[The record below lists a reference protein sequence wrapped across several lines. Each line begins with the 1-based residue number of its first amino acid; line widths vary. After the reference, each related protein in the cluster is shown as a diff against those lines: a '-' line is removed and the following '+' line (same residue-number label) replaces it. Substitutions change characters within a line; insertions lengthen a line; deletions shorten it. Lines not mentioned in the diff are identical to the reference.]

1 MSQEWFEDDARADRI
16 DTQLWRRILSHAD
29 PYRRSLQAMAA
40 SGLVIAAIDVALPW
54 VTGRIVDDAT
64 VGGGTELFRW
74 LAIYVSLATVF
85 AFVVFFFIDQA
96 GRISTGFAYDVREK
110 GFRKL
115 QELSFSF
122 YDKRPVGWLMARLTS
137 DIGTIAG
144 VLPWTTLDL
153 VWGTA
158 LVVGISVTML
168 LLDWRLGL
176 FVLLIVPPL
185 AWVSTLFQKKLIDSQ
200 RRVRRANS
208 KLTAGFNEGIMG
220 VRTTK
225 SLVREE
231 KNLEEFQVLSTDMF
245 GHTVRN
251 ALQSAV
257 YLPMV
262 MSLGS
267 VGVGLALWQGGVK
280 VGLGGLSLGEMIT
293 FMNYATLFSMPI
305 QELAAR
311 FTQLQAAQ
319 ASAERLQTLL
329 DTEPDVVDSEV
340 AVASM
345 SARRRELEEAGVEW
359 GEPFVS
365 DLDLAA
371 LLETAPDGHAAEIHE
386 IEFRQVSFAYKPEEP
401 VLDRVSFRV
410 ERGETVA
417 LVGSTGSGKSTIV
430 SLLSRFYEPTGGEIL
445 VDGIEYRDRSLD
457 WWQSNFGVVLQT
469 PHLFSGTIA
478 DNIRYGRLD
487 ATDAEVVAAAQQV
500 GADSFIRELRDGY
513 ETEVGEGGSRLSTG
527 QKQLVS
533 LARAILADPQVFVMD
548 EATSSVD
555 TATERLIQKGI
566 ERLLSGRISFV
577 IAHRLSTVRDADQI
591 LVLDHGRIIE
601 RGTHAEL
608 LARKGRYH
616 HLYTN
621 QATREDAERVL
632 ATNERPR

>member
-16 DTQLWRRILSHAD
+16 DTQLWRRILSHAR
-29 PYRRSLQAMAA
+29 PYRRPLWAMAI
-40 SGLVIAAIDVALPW
+40 SGLVIALVDVALPW

-74 LAIYVSLATVF
+74 IGIYIALATLF
-85 AFVVFFFIDQA
+85 AFVVYFFIEQA
-96 GRISTGFAYDVREK
+96 GRISTGFAYDVRKK

-137 DIGTIAG
+137 DIGTIAS

-158 LVVGISVTML
+158 LVVGISATML
-168 LLDWRLGL
+168 MLDWKLGL

-185 AWVSTLFQKKLIDSQ
+185 GWVSTIFQRKLIDSQ

-245 GHTVRN
+245 GHTVQN
-251 ALQSAV
+251 ALQSAI

-311 FTQLQAAQ
+311 FTQVQAAQ

-329 DTEPDVVDSEV
+329 DTEPEVVDSEI
-340 AVASM
+340 ARASLA
-345 SARRRELEEAGVEW
+345 ARKEELANAGVVLEDRF
-359 GEPFVS
+359 GADE
-365 DLDLAA
+365 DLAA
-371 LLETAPDGHAAEIHE
+371 MLETAPDGHAEEIHE
-386 IEFRQVSFAYKPEEP
+386 IEFRQVSFAYNPSEP

-410 ERGETVA
+410 RRGQTVA
-417 LVGSTGSGKSTIV
+417 LVGSTGSGKSTVV
-430 SLLSRFYEPTGGEIL
+430 SLLSRFYEPTSGEIL
-445 VDGIEYRDRSLD
+445 VDGVEYRDRSLD

-469 PHLFSGTIA
+469 PHLFSGTLA
-478 DNIRYGRLD
+478 ENIRYGRLD
-487 ATDAEVVAAAQQV
+487 ATDAEVEAAARQV
-500 GADSFIRELRDGY
+500 GADSFVRELRDGFQ
-513 ETEVGEGGSRLSTG
+513 TEVGEGGSRLSTG

-533 LARAILADPQVFVMD
+533 LARAILADPQVFIMD

-577 IAHRLSTVRDADQI
+577 IAHRLSTIRDADQI

-601 RGTHAEL
+601 RGTHSEL
-608 LARKGRYH
+608 LALKGRYH

-621 QATREDAERVL
+621 QATREDAERAL
-632 ATNERPR
+632 AAGQQP

>member
-16 DTQLWRRILSHAD
+16 DTQLWRRILSHAR
-29 PYRRSLQAMAA
+29 PYRRPLWAMAI
-40 SGLVIAAIDVALPW
+40 SGLVIALVDVALPW

-74 LAIYVSLATVF
+74 IGIYIALATLF
-85 AFVVFFFIDQA
+85 AFVVYFFIEQA
-96 GRISTGFAYDVREK
+96 GRISTGFAYDVRKK

-137 DIGTIAG
+137 DIGTIAS

-158 LVVGISVTML
+158 LVVGISATML
-168 LLDWRLGL
+168 MLDWKLGL

-185 AWVSTLFQKKLIDSQ
+185 GWVSTIFQRKLIDSQ

-245 GHTVRN
+245 GHTVQN
-251 ALQSAV
+251 ALQSAI

-311 FTQLQAAQ
+311 FTQVQAAQ

-329 DTEPDVVDSEV
+329 DTEPEVVDSEI
-340 AVASM
+340 ARASLA
-345 SARRRELEEAGVEW
+345 ARKEELANAGVVLEDRF
-359 GEPFVS
+359 GADE
-365 DLDLAA
+365 DLAA
-371 LLETAPDGHAAEIHE
+371 MLETAPDGHAEEIHE
-386 IEFRQVSFAYKPEEP
+386 IEFRQVSFAYNPSEP

-410 ERGETVA
+410 RRGQTVA
-417 LVGSTGSGKSTIV
+417 LVGSTGSGKSTVV
-430 SLLSRFYEPTGGEIL
+430 SLLSRFYEPTSGEIL

-469 PHLFSGTIA
+469 PHLFSGTLA
-478 DNIRYGRLD
+478 ENIRYGRLD
-487 ATDAEVVAAAQQV
+487 ATDAEVEAAARQV
-500 GADSFIRELRDGY
+500 GADSFVRELRDGFQ
-513 ETEVGEGGSRLSTG
+513 TEVGEGGSRLSTG

-533 LARAILADPQVFVMD
+533 LARAILADPQVFIMD

-577 IAHRLSTVRDADQI
+577 IAHRLSTIRDADQI

-601 RGTHAEL
+601 RGTHSEL
-608 LARKGRYH
+608 LALKGRYH

-621 QATREDAERVL
+621 QATREDAERAL
-632 ATNERPR
+632 AAGQQP

>member
-16 DTQLWRRILSHAD
+16 DTQLWRRILSHAR
-29 PYRRSLQAMAA
+29 PYRRPLWAMAI
-40 SGLVIAAIDVALPW
+40 SGLVIALVDVALPW

-74 LAIYVSLATVF
+74 IGIYIALATLF
-85 AFVVFFFIDQA
+85 AFVVYFFIEQA
-96 GRISTGFAYDVREK
+96 GRISTGFAYDVRKK

-137 DIGTIAG
+137 DIGTIAS

-158 LVVGISVTML
+158 LVVGISATML
-168 LLDWRLGL
+168 MLDWKLGL

-185 AWVSTLFQKKLIDSQ
+185 GWVSTIFQRKLIDSQ

-245 GHTVRN
+245 GHTVQN
-251 ALQSAV
+251 ALQSAI

-311 FTQLQAAQ
+311 FTQVQAAQ

-329 DTEPDVVDSEV
+329 DTEPEVVDSEI
-340 AVASM
+340 ARASLA
-345 SARRRELEEAGVEW
+345 ARKEELANAGVVLEDRF
-359 GEPFVS
+359 GADE
-365 DLDLAA
+365 DLAA
-371 LLETAPDGHAAEIHE
+371 ILETAPDGHAEEIHE
-386 IEFRQVSFAYKPEEP
+386 IEFRQVSFAYNPSEP

-410 ERGETVA
+410 RRGQTVA
-417 LVGSTGSGKSTIV
+417 LVGSTGSGKSTVV
-430 SLLSRFYEPTGGEIL
+430 SLLSRFYEPTSGEIL
-445 VDGIEYRDRSLD
+445 VDGVEYRDRSLD

-469 PHLFSGTIA
+469 PHLFSGTLA
-478 DNIRYGRLD
+478 ENIRYGRLD
-487 ATDAEVVAAAQQV
+487 ATDAEVEAAARQV
-500 GADSFIRELRDGY
+500 GADSFVRELRDGFQ
-513 ETEVGEGGSRLSTG
+513 TEVGEGGSRLSTG

-533 LARAILADPQVFVMD
+533 LARAILADPQVFIMD

-577 IAHRLSTVRDADQI
+577 IAHRLSTIRDADQI

-601 RGTHAEL
+601 RGTHSEL
-608 LARKGRYH
+608 LALKGRYH

-621 QATREDAERVL
+621 QATREDAERAL
-632 ATNERPR
+632 AAGQQP

>member
-16 DTQLWRRILSHAD
+16 DTQLWRRILSHAR
-29 PYRRSLQAMAA
+29 PYRRPLWAMAI
-40 SGLVIAAIDVALPW
+40 SGLVIALVDVALPW

-74 LAIYVSLATVF
+74 IGIYIALATLF
-85 AFVVFFFIDQA
+85 AFVVYFFIEQA
-96 GRISTGFAYDVREK
+96 GRISTGFAYDVRKK

-137 DIGTIAG
+137 DIGTIAS

-158 LVVGISVTML
+158 LVVGISATML
-168 LLDWRLGL
+168 MLDWKLGL
-176 FVLLIVPPL
+176 CVLLIVPPL
-185 AWVSTLFQKKLIDSQ
+185 GWVSTIFQRKLIDSQ

-245 GHTVRN
+245 GHTVQN
-251 ALQSAV
+251 ALQSAI

-311 FTQLQAAQ
+311 FTQVQAAQ

-329 DTEPDVVDSEV
+329 DTEPEVVDSEI
-340 AVASM
+340 ARASLA
-345 SARRRELEEAGVEW
+345 ARKEELANAGVVLEDRF
-359 GEPFVS
+359 GADE
-365 DLDLAA
+365 DLAA
-371 LLETAPDGHAAEIHE
+371 MLETAPDGHAEEIHE
-386 IEFRQVSFAYKPEEP
+386 IEFRQVSFAYNPSEP

-410 ERGETVA
+410 RRGQTVA
-417 LVGSTGSGKSTIV
+417 LVGSTGSGKSTVV
-430 SLLSRFYEPTGGEIL
+430 SLLSRFYEPTSGEIL
-445 VDGIEYRDRSLD
+445 VDGVEYRDRSLD

-469 PHLFSGTIA
+469 PHLFSGTLA
-478 DNIRYGRLD
+478 ENIRYGRLD
-487 ATDAEVVAAAQQV
+487 ATDAEVEAAARQV
-500 GADSFIRELRDGY
+500 GADSFVRELRDGFQ
-513 ETEVGEGGSRLSTG
+513 TEVGEGGSRLSTG

-533 LARAILADPQVFVMD
+533 LARAILADPQVFIMD

-577 IAHRLSTVRDADQI
+577 IAHRLSTIRDADQI

-601 RGTHAEL
+601 RGTHSEL
-608 LARKGRYH
+608 LALKGRYH

-621 QATREDAERVL
+621 QATREDAERAL
-632 ATNERPR
+632 AAGQQP

>member
-16 DTQLWRRILSHAD
+16 DTQLWRRILSHAR
-29 PYRRSLQAMAA
+29 PYRRPLWAMAI
-40 SGLVIAAIDVALPW
+40 SGLVIALVDVALPW

-74 LAIYVSLATVF
+74 IGIYIALATLF
-85 AFVVFFFIDQA
+85 AFVVYFFIEQA
-96 GRISTGFAYDVREK
+96 GRISTGFAYDVRKK

-137 DIGTIAG
+137 DIGTIAS

-158 LVVGISVTML
+158 LVVGISATML
-168 LLDWRLGL
+168 MLDWKLGL

-185 AWVSTLFQKKLIDSQ
+185 GWVSTIFQRKLIDSQ

-245 GHTVRN
+245 GHTVQN
-251 ALQSAV
+251 ALQSAI

-311 FTQLQAAQ
+311 FTQVQAAQ

-329 DTEPDVVDSEV
+329 DTEPEVVDSEI
-340 AVASM
+340 ARASLA
-345 SARRRELEEAGVEW
+345 ARKEELANAGVVLEDRF
-359 GEPFVS
+359 GADE
-365 DLDLAA
+365 DLAA
-371 LLETAPDGHAAEIHE
+371 ILETAPDGHAEEIHE
-386 IEFRQVSFAYKPEEP
+386 IEFRQVSFAYNPSEP

-410 ERGETVA
+410 RRGQTVA
-417 LVGSTGSGKSTIV
+417 LVGSTGSGKSTVV
-430 SLLSRFYEPTGGEIL
+430 SLLSRFYEPTSGEIL

-469 PHLFSGTIA
+469 PHLFSGTLA
-478 DNIRYGRLD
+478 ENIRYGRLD
-487 ATDAEVVAAAQQV
+487 ATDAEVEAAARQV
-500 GADSFIRELRDGY
+500 GADSFVRELRDGFQ
-513 ETEVGEGGSRLSTG
+513 TEVGEGGSRLSTG

-533 LARAILADPQVFVMD
+533 LARAILADPQVFIMD

-577 IAHRLSTVRDADQI
+577 IAHRLSTIRDADQI

-601 RGTHAEL
+601 RGTHSEL
-608 LARKGRYH
+608 LALKGRYH

-621 QATREDAERVL
+621 QATREDAERAL
-632 ATNERPR
+632 AAGQQP